1 MQQYLTCRVPS
12 ISILQGITILK
23 RQSLDLCTGMPLQ
36 DVSDASLF
44 VSTFLLMRVSNTV
57 QNAKRGDFARH
68 RIKGKRGIEL
78 GAGMGLGGIA
88 LALLGCSMRVT
99 DMPEVLPLLEANV
112 ANNLSSLRL
121 RGEPWLLLRRSD
133 TCA

>member
-1 MQQYLTCRVPS
+1 M
-12 ISILQGITILK
+12 
-23 RQSLDLCTGMPLQ
+23 
-36 DVSDASLF
+36 
-44 VSTFLLMRVSNTV
+44 

-88 LALLGCSMRVT
+88 LALLGCSMHVT
-99 DMPEVLPLLEANV
+99 DLPEMLPLLEANV

-121 RGEPWLLLRRSD
+121 RGEPWLPWR
-133 TCA
+133 